1 MKLKVMKVKYVYR
14 FSANVSI
21 CEWANLR
28 IFMLSLP
35 NIFFEIS
42 HYLGKTR
49 NDKTTLPIKQNL
61 ITCIRFKTIDN
72 PFCNRYYETNRV
84 IPNEVRGGIFCLSDF
99 SSVVLTSIEMTRI

>member
-1 MKLKVMKVKYVYR
+1 MSIGFQLMCQFANCYVELAETSFLR
-14 FSANVSI
+14 F
-21 CEWANLR
+21 
-28 IFMLSLP
+28 
-35 NIFFEIS
+35 
-42 HYLGKTR
+42 LGMTR